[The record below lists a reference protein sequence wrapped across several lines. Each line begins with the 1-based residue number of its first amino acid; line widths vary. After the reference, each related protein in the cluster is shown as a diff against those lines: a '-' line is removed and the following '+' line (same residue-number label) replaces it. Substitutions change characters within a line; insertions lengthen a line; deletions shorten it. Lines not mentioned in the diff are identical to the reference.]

1 MKVEQLIRMLQAC
14 NSDDQVMFFCDNEVF
29 HVSHIEQSVT
39 DKSVYLHEYEPNF
52 TEQSEDRNIEIIVQD
67 VVYFGESQLIKTIH
81 TECQEQKYTR
91 QLQEE

>member
-1 MKVEQLIRMLQAC
+1 MKKIK
-14 NSDDQVMFFCDNEVF
+14 
-29 HVSHIEQSVT
+29 IG
-39 DKSVYLHEYEPNF
+39 
-52 TEQSEDRNIEIIVQD
+52 VQD